1 MMCRARGRDSLI
13 ILWLLLVSAG
23 NLGASQASS
32 AQATPAPPAD
42 PSPCLTDLPPPGSRE
57 DEHALATGLPS
68 GFVMDVLATADVDR
82 LPASPA
88 FLQLTRLTLEP
99 GAGSETRLAGGPIL
113 YYVLSGM
120 VTVYVDGTPAVVEP
134 ARALLVPSA
143 SLYALANESD
153 GESIVFRLALVP
165 QTDDGQIMVMPT
177 AESVLPIPPSS
188 TPQSEP
194 LYSAEITML
203 PAPGARLFLACVEWE
218 AADAALGDRAFPG
231 PVGLR
236 VERGQ
241 IRIDDALTLDVGGC
255 SLIEGSAVHRIAASA
270 ELPVV
275 LVFGVIPAG
284 APLWASPTQATVGPP
299 PAPERLRC
307 GG

>member
-1 MMCRARGRDSLI
+1 MMCRVRGRDSLI

-23 NLGASQASS
+23 NLGASPASA
-32 AQATPAPPAD
+32 AQATPAPPAT
-42 PSPCLTDLPPPGSRE
+42 PSPCLTDLPSPGGRE
-57 DEHALATGLPS
+57 DEHALVAGLPS

-88 FLQLTRLTLEP
+88 FLQLTRLTLVP

-113 YYVLSGM
+113 YYVLTGV

-134 ARALLVPSA
+134 ARALLVPSS

-177 AESVLPIPPSS
+177 AESILPIPPSS
-188 TPQSEP
+188 TPHSEP

-241 IRIDDALTLDVGGC
+241 VRIDDALTLDVGGC
-255 SLIEGSAVHRIAASA
+255 SLIEGSTVHRIAASA

-275 LVFGVIPAG
+275 LVFGAIPPG
-284 APLWASPTQATVGPP
+284 APLWASPTQGTVGPP
-299 PAPERLRC
+299 PAPARLRC